1 MLQQMTRTISLLF
14 LLLMPGLGLAQT
26 YAALNEPDSSGIYKI
41 RLKPALR
48 SAMQGNLNFLRI
60 LDNENRE
67 VPYVSVKPEPA
78 RLVFKPLPFVRHKT
92 DSSSVYLVERQSNAE
107 WGSIFLKIA
116 SNDLAKSYAVS
127 GSDDGEE
134 WFGLTGKRALANMR
148 SADGFVKKEIE
159 LPSNPFRFI
168 RIEFDDRKLLP
179 VFVQSMETADYPEG
193 VRELVRLEGISQS
206 AEEDRQMKRT
216 FIRLVFPGAQVINRI
231 GFEVTAPTLYRRQLR
246 LSVPQVIVRR
256 GNRTDG
262 KREIA
267 VFTLSADGPKE
278 FGIPEIFT
286 DRLMVEIVNDD
297 NPPLSIADISLYQN
311 QLYIAA
317 DLKKGERYRLAL
329 DTLYAAPKYD
339 LAYFEG
345 ALKPGAPEL
354 GAEELKVVE
363 VNHAAASKPG
373 LLNRKGFMWA
383 CIIFGILIIG
393 YLARNLM
400 KDMEKERK

>member
-1 MLQQMTRTISLLF
+1 M
-14 LLLMPGLGLAQT
+14 LLLPGLGLAQT
-26 YAALNEPDSSGIYKI
+26 YAALNEPDSSGVYKI
-41 RLKPALR
+41 RLNPALR
-48 SAMQGNLNFLRI
+48 SAMRGNLHFLRI

-67 VPYVSVKPEPA
+67 VPYVRVKPEPA

-92 DSSSVYLVERQSNAE
+92 DSSSVYMVERQSNAE

-116 SNDLAKSYAVS
+116 GNDLAKSYAVS

-134 WFGLTGKRALANMR
+134 WFGLTGNRILADMR

-159 LPSNPFRFI
+159 LPFNPFRFI

-179 VFVQSMETADYPEG
+179 VFVQSMETSDYPEG

-216 FIRLVFPGAQVINRI
+216 FIHLVFPGPQVINRI
-231 GFEVTAPTLYRRQLR
+231 GFEVTAPALYRRQLR
-246 LSVPQVIVRR
+246 LSMPQVIVRR

-278 FGIPEIFT
+278 FGIPEVFT
-286 DRLMVEIVNDD
+286 DKLTVEIVNDD
-297 NPPLSIADISLYQN
+297 NPPLTIADISLYQN

-317 DLKKGERYRLAL
+317 DLKKGERYRLAV
-329 DTLYAAPKYD
+329 DTVYAVPKYD

-354 GAEELKVVE
+354 GAEELKVVG

-373 LLNRKGFMWA
+373 WLNRKEFMWA